1 LSHCTIQEALL
12 KAQQQLSALPEG
24 EPRLEA
30 EILLCFSLHKQRSYL
45 YTWPDKSLEP
55 QQLSQFSDLVTR
67 RIQGEPIAYIT
78 GHREFWSL
86 DLKITSDTLI
96 PRPDTELLVEVA
108 LELIP
113 PDHSFVIADLGTGS
127 GAIAAAIAS
136 ERPSCKVFATD
147 ISTSALK
154 AAEENFKQLH
164 LTNIHSCKGA
174 WCSALPQNQQFN
186 LIVSNPPYIP
196 DSDPHLAQGDLP
208 WEPRNA
214 LASGTDGLDD
224 IRSIIDQSPDHLT
237 TGGWL
242 LLEHGYDQ
250 GAEVRDLL
258 KARGFKKISTQQ
270 DLAGQDRV
278 SKGQL

>member
-1 LSHCTIQEALL
+1 LSHCTIQNALL
-12 KAQQQLSALPEG
+12 KAQQQLAALPEG
-24 EPRLEA
+24 EPKLEA
-30 EILLCFSLHKQRSYL
+30 EVLLSFSLHKQRSYL
-45 YTWPDKSLEP
+45 YTWPDKPLEP

-78 GHREFWSL
+78 GQREFWSL
-86 DLKITSDTLI
+86 DLKITPDTLI
-96 PRPDTELLVEVA
+96 PRPDTELLVELA

-113 PDHSFVIADLGTGS
+113 ANHSFIIADLGTGS

-136 ERPSCKVFATD
+136 ERPACKVFATD
-147 ISTSALK
+147 ISAPALK
-154 AAEENFKQLH
+154 AAKDNFKQLH
-164 LTNIHSCKGA
+164 LTNIHSGKGA

-208 WEPRNA
+208 WEPQNA

-224 IRSIIDQSPDHLT
+224 IRCIIEQSPNHLT
-237 TGGWL
+237 TDGWL

-250 GAEVRDLL
+250 GAEVRGLL
-258 KARGFKKISTQQ
+258 KARGFKQISTQQ